1 MAPEQQTD
9 SRLLILQ
16 WAALVGLLFCIAISG
31 SLLLG
36 YWFRGREKLPSG
48 IVLSPAEL
56 VAHVDELRVIGRV
69 VDSLQ
74 HDPPASKCSGPR
86 QVDAVIFNDQKSRI
100 HVFDGDTADEIYV
113 IIEVR
118 GCTKGPLL
126 LPPQSSDGSML
137 WRPPEHIHIPLSI
150 YLVQC
155 LLLLEQEDWSGRVV
169 QELKGKQLVRYQA
182 AVQERYWRRLWDI
195 LLKPF
200 AAQRTAYRGYHKAKK
215 APDLFFGVNAR
226 FADVVTE
233 GTTIEGSTTNG
244 HDDVTEGTTIEGSTT
259 NGHDTE
265 LGQSSSAE
273 DAEMNE
279 GVPLPAAAE
288 WLEFWSQQDFPQ
300 RWTFIE
306 FASNLGEVNLPRRSR
321 SFPDL
326 SRPAASEDE
335 NHFSF

>member
-1 MAPEQQTD
+1 
-9 SRLLILQ
+9 
-16 WAALVGLLFCIAISG
+16 
-31 SLLLG
+31 
-36 YWFRGREKLPSG
+36 
-48 IVLSPAEL
+48 
-56 VAHVDELRVIGRV
+56 
-69 VDSLQ
+69 
-74 HDPPASKCSGPR
+74 
-86 QVDAVIFNDQKSRI
+86 
-100 HVFDGDTADEIYV
+100 
-113 IIEVR
+113 
-118 GCTKGPLL
+118 
-126 LPPQSSDGSML
+126 
-137 WRPPEHIHIPLSI
+137 
-150 YLVQC
+150 
-155 LLLLEQEDWSGRVV
+155 LLLLEHEDWSGRVV

-244 HDDVTEGTTIEGSTT
+244 Y
-259 NGHDTE
+259 DTE

-288 WLEFWSQQDFPQ
+288 WLDFWSQQDFPQ

-326 SRPAASEDE
+326 NRPAASEDE
-335 NHFSF
+335 SNSPFGNLG

>member
-1 MAPEQQTD
+1 
-9 SRLLILQ
+9 
-16 WAALVGLLFCIAISG
+16 
-31 SLLLG
+31 
-36 YWFRGREKLPSG
+36 
-48 IVLSPAEL
+48 
-56 VAHVDELRVIGRV
+56 
-69 VDSLQ
+69 
-74 HDPPASKCSGPR
+74 
-86 QVDAVIFNDQKSRI
+86 
-100 HVFDGDTADEIYV
+100 
-113 IIEVR
+113 
-118 GCTKGPLL
+118 
-126 LPPQSSDGSML
+126 
-137 WRPPEHIHIPLSI
+137 
-150 YLVQC
+150 
-155 LLLLEQEDWSGRVV
+155 LLLLEHEDWSGRVV

-226 FADVVTE
+226 FADV
-233 GTTIEGSTTNG
+233 
-244 HDDVTEGTTIEGSTT
+244 TEGTTIEGSTT

-288 WLEFWSQQDFPQ
+288 WLDFWSQQDFPQ

-326 SRPAASEDE
+326 SRPAASEDDK
-335 NHFSF
+335 HFFF